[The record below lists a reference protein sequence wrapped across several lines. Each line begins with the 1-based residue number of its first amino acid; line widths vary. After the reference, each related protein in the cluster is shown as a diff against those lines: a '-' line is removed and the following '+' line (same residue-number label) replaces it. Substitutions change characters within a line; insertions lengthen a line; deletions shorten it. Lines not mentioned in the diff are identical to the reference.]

1 MIEVT
6 YFETVL
12 VKFVFSSTTLLF
24 LKYCLYSLFISDR
37 IGPNIAHCESTTQYV
52 KRKFLR
58 FLYKMKKN
66 HDNRK
71 SPIER
76 ITQSQI
82 HWAFFHYRMLSAIF
96 WRTFAYFSA
105 RVLFRQYE
113 RAKILR
119 PSFYT
124 LVFYILFLYPRL
136 FIPLNTLYI
145 TSPVFF
151 RPAVF
156 SPSPQRRC
164 HSRSKSFCPKAEWL
178 RQAIKVL

>member
-37 IGPNIAHCESTTQYV
+37 IRPNIAHCESTTQYV
-52 KRKFLR
+52 KQKFLR

-76 ITQSQI
+76 ISQSQI
-82 HWAFFHYRMLSAIF
+82 HWAFFHYRMLFVIF
-96 WRTFAYFSA
+96 WRTFACFSA
-105 RVLFRQYE
+105 RVLCRQYNE
-113 RAKILR
+113 QRFCAPR
-119 PSFYT
+119 FMPF
-124 LVFYILFLYPRL
+124 FYILFLYPRL

-145 TSPVFF
+145 TDPVYFF

-164 HSRSKSFCPKAEWL
+164 HSRSKSFYPKAEWL